1 MPIINSEF
9 VFIIYI
15 KRDNKYILGGKPLI
29 LTKDTDNDNNKDIYG
44 LIYIRDIEF
53 SVLLEEGEEIEIG
66 LIRVPKRGSNNIVY
80 EITKN
85 NSMSNQ
91 NILLIKK
98 FKYKVHI
105 KNKRKI
111 LKESIRGD
119 DLIHTDKF
127 NLHVSY
133 MLYHDSDVKVY
144 NKKDKEYILTI
155 PQFTINHQYNSEFKL
170 LI

>member
-15 KRDNKYILGGKPLI
+15 KRENKYILGGKPLI
-29 LTKDTDNDNNKDIYG
+29 LTKDTDNDKDIYS
-44 LIYIRDIEF
+44 LIYIRDVEF
-53 SVLLEEGEEIEIG
+53 SVLVEEGEEIEIG

-85 NSMSNQ
+85 HSINNQ

-98 FKYKVHI
+98 FNYKVQI
-105 KNKRKI
+105 KNKRRI
-111 LKESIRGD
+111 LKESMRGD

-133 MLYHDSDVKVY
+133 MLYHDSDVKVH
-144 NKKDKEYILTI
+144 NKKEKEYILTI
-155 PQFTINHQYNSEFKL
+155 PQFTINHQYNSDFKL